1 MSRIDAA
8 LIAFLIT
15 AAFILALRPVAF
27 TIGLVDRPGGRKGH
41 QGIVPVVGGI
51 GMFLGLAGVLPL
63 LDTPMQGQG
72 AFLVAAGLL
81 VLIGA
86 LDDRFDIPP
95 SVRLI
100 TQATAALIVCLGAGL
115 VAENLGNLLFF
126 GDIHIGPLALPFTI
140 LVIISVINAFNMMD
154 GLDGLAGGIGLA
166 ALAAGTFAAL
176 AFGDGAGASVGFV
189 GLAVVLSFLVFNFP
203 SIHNRKVRTFMGD
216 AGSTLL
222 GFMVAW
228 MGLKLAHGPTPTI
241 SPVTALWLAALP
253 IFDLFISFGR
263 RIAKGQNPLHPDSE
277 HFHHILF
284 RSGFS
289 VRQVAIIMTTT
300 AFVVAMT
307 GVVAHRAGVPDG
319 VLLLGLIVIG
329 ALQTLTVRRAWRI
342 ASWIRRRR
350 GKDGL
355 EGVPRVGPS

>member
-27 TIGLVDRPGGRKGH
+27 SVGLVDRPGGRKH
-41 QGIVPVVGGI
+41 HVGIVPVIGGLC
-51 GMFLGLAGVLPL
+51 MFLGLASTLPL
-63 LDTPMQGQG
+63 LATPMHGQG
-72 AFLVAAGLL
+72 AFIVAAGLL
-81 VLIGA
+81 VMIGV

-100 TQATAALIVCLGAGL
+100 AQATAALIVCLGAGL
-115 VAENLGNLLFF
+115 VAESLGNILFF
-126 GDIHIGPLALPFTI
+126 GEIRLGIFALPFTV

-154 GLDGLAGGIGLA
+154 GFDGLAGGVGLA
-166 ALAAGTFAAL
+166 ALVAATFAAVV
-176 AFGDGAGASVGFV
+176 FGDGAGATLGVVGI
-189 GLAVVLSFLVFNFP
+189 AVVLSFLVFNFP
-203 SIHNRKVRTFMGD
+203 SLHNRRVRTFMGD

-228 MGLKLAHGPTPTI
+228 MGLRLAHGAQPVI
-241 SPVTALWLAALP
+241 SPVTALWIAALP

-263 RIAKGQNPLHPDSE
+263 RIAKGKNPLHPDSE

-284 RSGFS
+284 RAGFS
-289 VRQVAIIMTTT
+289 VRTVAVIMTMT

-307 GVVAHRAGVPDG
+307 GVLAHQAGVPDG
-319 VLLLGLIVIG
+319 VLFLGLIVI
-329 ALQTLTVRRAWRI
+329 AAIQVLVVRRAWRI

-350 GKDGL
+350 GEDGL
-355 EGVPRVGPS
+355 GRAES

>member
-27 TIGLVDRPGGRKGH
+27 SIGLVDRPGGRKGH

-51 GMFLGLAGVLPL
+51 CMFLGLAAVLPL
-63 LDTPMQGQG
+63 LDEPMRGQG
-72 AFLVAAGLL
+72 AFIVAAGLL

-115 VAENLGNLLFF
+115 VVESLGNILFF
-126 GDIHIGPLALPFTI
+126 GDIRIGVLGLPFTI

-166 ALAAGTFAAL
+166 SLAAGTFAAL
-176 AFGDGAGASVGFV
+176 VFGDGAGASLGFV
-189 GLAVVLSFLVFNFP
+189 GVAVVLSFLVFNFP
-203 SIHNRKVRTFMGD
+203 SVHNRRVRTFMGD

-228 MGLKLAHGPTPTI
+228 MGLKLAHGPAPAI

-277 HFHHILF
+277 HMHHILF
-284 RSGFS
+284 RAGFS
-289 VRQVAIIMTTT
+289 VRQVASIMTAM
-300 AFVVAMT
+300 AFTVAMT
-307 GVVAHRAGVPDG
+307 GVLAHQAGVADG
-319 VLLLGLIVIG
+319 VLLIGLIVIG
-329 ALQTLTVRRAWRI
+329 AIQLWTVRRAWKLAR
-342 ASWIRRRR
+342 WLRRWR
-350 GKDGL
+350 GAEGL
-355 EGVPRVGPS
+355 ERAES

>member
-8 LIAFLIT
+8 LIAFLVT
-15 AAFILALRPVAF
+15 AVFILALRPFAF

-41 QGIVPVVGGI
+41 KGIVPVIGGI
-51 GMFLGLAGVLPL
+51 GMYLGLVLTLPL
-63 LDTPMQGQG
+63 LDQPMSGQA

-81 VLIGA
+81 VVVGA

-100 TQATAALIVCLGAGL
+100 TQATAALIICLGAGV
-115 VAENLGNLLFF
+115 VAENLGNILFF
-126 GDIHIGPLALPFTI
+126 GDIRLGAFALPFTV

-166 ALAAGTFAAL
+166 SLAAGTFAAL
-176 AFGDGAGASVGFV
+176 VFGDGAGAALGFV
-189 GLAVVLSFLVFNFP
+189 GIAVVLSFLLFNFP

-222 GFMVAW
+222 GFAVAW
-228 MGLKLAHGPTPTI
+228 MGLKLAHGPAPAI

-263 RIAKGQNPLHPDSE
+263 RLAKGQSPLHPDSE
-277 HFHHILF
+277 HLHHILF
-284 RSGFS
+284 RAGFS
-289 VRQVAIIMTTT
+289 VRQVTMIMASG
-300 AFVVAMT
+300 AFAVAMT
-307 GVVAHRAGVPDG
+307 GVLAHQAGVPDG
-319 VLLLGLIVIG
+319 VLLFGLIAIG
-329 ALQTLTVRRAWRI
+329 VVQAWAVRRAWKLAR
-342 ASWIRRRR
+342 WLRRRR
-350 GKDGL
+350 NVEAEAG
-355 EGVPRVGPS
+355 SA

>member
-8 LIAFLIT
+8 LVAFLIT
-15 AAFILALRPVAF
+15 AVFILALRPVAF
-27 TIGLVDRPGGRKGH
+27 SIGLVDRPGGRKGH
-41 QGIVPVVGGI
+41 RGIVPVVGGI
-51 GMFLGLAGVLPL
+51 CMYLGLVSVLPL
-63 LDTPMQGQG
+63 LDAPMHGQG
-72 AFLVAAGLL
+72 AFVVAAGLL

-95 SVRLI
+95 SIRLA
-100 TQATAALIVCLGAGL
+100 TQAIAALMVCLAAGL
-115 VAENLGNLLFF
+115 VAENLGNLLFV
-126 GDIHIGPLALPFTI
+126 GDIRLGPLALPFTI
-140 LVIISVINAFNMMD
+140 LVIISVVNAFNMMD
-154 GLDGLAGGIGLA
+154 GLDGLAGGIGMA
-166 ALAAGTFAAL
+166 SLAAGTFAAVV
-176 AFGDGAGASVGFV
+176 FGDGVGASLGFV
-189 GLAVVLSFLVFNFP
+189 ALAVVVSFLVFNFP
-203 SIHNRKVRTFMGD
+203 SIYNRKVRTFMGD

-228 MGLKLAHGPTPTI
+228 MGLRLAHGPTPAI

-289 VRQVAIIMTTT
+289 VRQVAIIMTTV

-307 GVVAHRAGVPDG
+307 GVLAHQAGVPDG
-319 VLLLGLIVIG
+319 VLFLGLIVIG
-329 ALQTLTVRRAWRI
+329 GLQTWTVRRAWKI

-350 GKDGL
+350 GHDGL
-355 EGVPRVGPS
+355 GRAES

>member
-1 MSRIDAA
+1 M
-8 LIAFLIT
+8 
-15 AAFILALRPVAF
+15 
-27 TIGLVDRPGGRKGH
+27 
-41 QGIVPVVGGI
+41 
-51 GMFLGLAGVLPL
+51 
-63 LDTPMQGQG
+63 
-72 AFLVAAGLL
+72 
-81 VLIGA
+81 
-86 LDDRFDIPP
+86 
-95 SVRLI
+95 RLI

-115 VAENLGNLLFF
+115 VAENLGNLLFL
-126 GDIHIGPLALPFTI
+126 GNINLGPLALPFTL
-140 LVIISVINAFNMMD
+140 LVIVSVINAFNMMD
-154 GLDGLAGGIGLA
+154 GLDGLAGGVGLA

-176 AFGDGAGASVGFV
+176 VFGDGGGASVGFI

-222 GFMVAW
+222 GFMVVW
-228 MGLKLAHGPTPTI
+228 MGLTLAHDSTPVI

-263 RIAKGQNPLHPDSE
+263 RIAKGRNPLHPDSE

-284 RSGFS
+284 RSGFT

-307 GVVAHRAGVPDG
+307 GVLAHRAGVPDG

-329 ALQTLTVRRAWRI
+329 TLQTLTVRRAWKI

-350 GKDGL
+350 GH
-355 EGVPRVGPS
+355 EEAQRVRG